1 MKKKNIRV
9 ISFLLMIMLVIGVT
23 MPTTVYATTAE
34 TPEDYIPYSDTTVD
48 QEIEYGK
55 EPKDPSDLQKEL
67 DELTYEIT
75 SLRGEN
81 IKHFRLPDGTY
92 QAVIYGGPVHRLNES
107 GVWEDIDNT
116 LTETS
121 GAIVTGDARLKFA
134 KKITGNGNLYT
145 LHNRNYKVTV
155 GLAGAQKKVEGSIV
169 NYSDPEEGT
178 SKLQK
183 LANIRKISSSITY
196 SDILDGI
203 DLEYVIIS
211 NSIKENIIVKE
222 RSANYSY
229 TFTLALNGLIAKL
242 ENGNILLCDSS
253 TDEVI
258 YCIPAPYMYDAAGDE
273 SFDVQY
279 SLTATDNG
287 KYEFTLCA
295 DESWINSTERS
306 FPVVIDPSLVNIGQ
320 TEDTYVTPSAPNT
333 NYGGNHSMF
342 LSNGE
347 VYYKFATP
355 NLPSGTNITSAY
367 VKFPYYYDVTK
378 DIYATVNLYQ
388 ITSYWNEKSVTWNTR
403 PSINST
409 CLDTGDIHTDGATVS
424 TPKYK
429 SFSVTSYIRSW
440 YTGTTNYG
448 FALKRVGGT
457 ANSVKFVA
465 KEKMQIFAQLTINYT
480 GTNLSEG
487 VYAIRRSGVNYYW
500 RDYQPDSLGWILQD
514 TTSHT
519 APPLTTSNLEN
530 LFKISYRP
538 NYNDYVIRS
547 MIDNSVVVYPSIYN
561 NAPVAGYRSES
572 DSQLST
578 SYTWKIEYTG
588 GYYYLTYT
596 QSGTKYYVRSKDD
609 NNASKLIFTTN
620 SSDSGTKWSFH
631 VYTGNVYENIQ
642 PKDFSYQLTVGD
654 TYQYVAY
661 MRSTRIGHNGPVK
674 YSVKATDLSTTDVAT
689 INSTTGMLT
698 AQKVGTFKIGVTYP
712 GAPWLWYW
720 TVNIE
725 KSMEGTYFIQNRHYG
740 KYIQVDDNDAPNY
753 SNNGGVMEQ
762 WSFDGENYQ
771 RWKFTY
777 VGNGYYKIT
786 SVISGYAITVPSGD
800 ETNDNVDLVLKP
812 YRESN
817 NQKWKFVLTSHES
830 YKIKAKSSED
840 YTSKDL
846 VMRVNVQGLHSA
858 DGLNIQQRAYS
869 DDTDYKDEWIFE
881 LEDTFKITLCGISN
895 SGHDH
900 SSCLKSV
907 RTNLQDAD
915 FNNIELITG
924 TVTSTDCLD
933 CLKKSNVFTSRSHGH
948 LIRGSANGP
957 AVSTGIILND
967 EKDTKMVALY
977 SHSWNGM
984 TFRSKSIASTDS
996 FAGVNLVLFIG
1007 CETAHDGVSGKNLP
1021 SVVVNQGAE
1030 VAIGFSESIDCV
1042 EANKWTIDFY
1052 SYLLDGH
1059 TVQSS
1064 VDYAS
1069 SKRSVDSGLR
1079 SAVVCGNGN
1088 YKISK

>member
-1 MKKKNIRV
+1 
-9 ISFLLMIMLVIGVT
+9 
-23 MPTTVYATTAE
+23 
-34 TPEDYIPYSDTTVD
+34 
-48 QEIEYGK
+48 
-55 EPKDPSDLQKEL
+55 
-67 DELTYEIT
+67 
-75 SLRGEN
+75 
-81 IKHFRLPDGTY
+81 
-92 QAVIYGGPVHRLNES
+92 
-107 GVWEDIDNT
+107 
-116 LTETS
+116 
-121 GAIVTGDARLKFA
+121 
-134 KKITGNGNLYT
+134 
-145 LHNRNYKVTV
+145 
-155 GLAGAQKKVEGSIV
+155 
-169 NYSDPEEGT
+169 
-178 SKLQK
+178 
-183 LANIRKISSSITY
+183 
-196 SDILDGI
+196 
-203 DLEYVIIS
+203 
-211 NSIKENIIVKE
+211 
-222 RSANYSY
+222 
-229 TFTLALNGLIAKL
+229 
-242 ENGNILLCDSS
+242 
-253 TDEVI
+253 
-258 YCIPAPYMYDAAGDE
+258 MYDAAGDE

-771 RWKFTY
+771 RWNFTH

-786 SVISGYAITVPSGD
+786 SVISGYAITVPSGK
-800 ETNDNVDLVLKP
+800 ETNDNVDLVLQS
-812 YRESN
+812 YTGSN
-817 NQKWKFVLTSHES
+817 NQKWKIVLTSHES
-830 YKIKAKSSED
+830 YKIKAKSSEG

-869 DDTDYKDEWIFE
+869 NDDDYKDEWD
-881 LEDTFKITLCGISN
+881 LFKINGTDAMLMGIDATD
-895 SGHDH
+895 HDH
-900 SSCLKSV
+900 ITALGNIMPQLLKCGYK
-907 RTNLQDAD
+907 D
-915 FNNIELITG
+915 FNYIATSFISRSAVQNDMELARIY
-924 TVTSTDCLD
+924 V
-933 CLKKSNVFTSRSHGH
+933 SRSHGNTD
-948 LIRGSANGP
+948 ANGTFILLADDGTSWIHSKNIYDFSSNI
-957 AVSTGIILND
+957 AVI
-967 EKDTKMVALY
+967 
-977 SHSWNGM
+977 
-984 TFRSKSIASTDS
+984 
-996 FAGVNLVLFIG
+996 NLSNCDLMLFIACFTG
-1007 CETAHDGVSGKNLP
+1007 ANENTSLP
-1021 SVVVNQGAE
+1021 HAAVAAGAKC
-1030 VAIGFSESIDCV
+1030 AIGFKESIGCVTANDWTEYFFNYYVQGYSAQLSAYYAARDCK
-1042 EANKWTIDFY
+1042 NLDNID
-1052 SYLLDGH
+1052 SY
-1059 TVQSS
+1059 
-1064 VDYAS
+1064 
-1069 SKRSVDSGLR
+1069 R
-1079 SAVVCGNGN
+1079 VV
-1088 YKISK
+1088 S

>member
-1 MKKKNIRV
+1 M
-9 ISFLLMIMLVIGVT
+9 
-23 MPTTVYATTAE
+23 
-34 TPEDYIPYSDTTVD
+34 
-48 QEIEYGK
+48 
-55 EPKDPSDLQKEL
+55 
-67 DELTYEIT
+67 
-75 SLRGEN
+75 
-81 IKHFRLPDGTY
+81 
-92 QAVIYGGPVHRLNES
+92 
-107 GVWEDIDNT
+107 
-116 LTETS
+116 
-121 GAIVTGDARLKFA
+121 
-134 KKITGNGNLYT
+134 
-145 LHNRNYKVTV
+145 
-155 GLAGAQKKVEGSIV
+155 
-169 NYSDPEEGT
+169 
-178 SKLQK
+178 
-183 LANIRKISSSITY
+183 
-196 SDILDGI
+196 
-203 DLEYVIIS
+203 EYVIIS

-306 FPVVIDPSLVNIGQ
+306 FPVVIDPSLVNTGQ

-725 KSMEGTYFIQNRHYG
+725 KSMEGTYFIQNKHYD
-740 KYIQVDDNDAPNY
+740 KYIQIDDNDAPTY
-753 SNNGGVMEQ
+753 KKEGGVIEQ
-762 WSFDGENYQ
+762 WEFDEENYQ
-771 RWKFTY
+771 KWTLVN
-777 VGNGYYKIT
+777 VGNGYYKVI
-786 SVISGYAITVPSGD
+786 SFISGYAITVPAGKEDSSD
-800 ETNDNVDLVLKP
+800 TSLILKP
-812 YRESN
+812 YTGSASQQWRIT
-817 NQKWKFVLTSHES
+817 KTSAGN
-830 YKIKAKSSED
+830 YKIKARSSEN

-846 VMRVNVQGLHSA
+846 VMRVNTKGLHSEN
-858 DGLNIQQRAYS
+858 GLNIMQMPYT
-869 DDTDYKDEWIFE
+869 DDTNYVDEW
-881 LEDTFKITLCGISN
+881 LLSYDSASN
-895 SGHDH
+895 SIRLPNEDAQNKDSWCWAACSKMVGENNGGKNPLNRGASVLSDLFGLNSYGGVLYYGET
-900 SSCLKSV
+900 SSGAFTADTGQRRLVVKIKGTDGNESG
-907 RTNLQDAD
+907 TNQDKESALQLASLNSMTIGTWGSGALSTTEIKAMKTELD
-915 FNNIELITG
+915 NGRWVIGNIFTG
-924 TVTSTDCLD
+924 TTMGHSIVI
-933 CLKKSNVFTSRSHGH
+933 RSYD
-948 LIRGSANGP
+948 NTNKQYCYWDP
-957 AVSTGIILND
+957 QTN
-967 EKDTKMVALY
+967 M
-977 SHSWNGM
+977 
-984 TFRSKSIASTDS
+984 
-996 FAGVNLVLFIG
+996 IG
-1007 CETAHDGVSGKNLP
+1007 Y
-1021 SVVVNQGAE
+1021 
-1030 VAIGFSESIDCV
+1030 FSESDMLNNSI
-1042 EANKWTIDFY
+1042 
-1052 SYLLDGH
+1052 YLLNS
-1059 TVQSS
+1059 TQPYTLKWVQFC
-1064 VDYAS
+1064 
-1069 SKRSVDSGLR
+1069 R
-1079 SAVVCGNGN
+1079 
-1088 YKISK
+1088 